1 MKKKTYS
8 TPVAILIPLTPHTLL
23 AGSAYV
29 LSSDGNSLPINTE
42 QFDEDDID
50 NAI

>member
-1 MKKKTYS
+1 MKKKVYK
-8 TPVAILIPLTPHTLL
+8 TPVTTLFHLTPHTLL
-23 AGSAYV
+23 AGSANV